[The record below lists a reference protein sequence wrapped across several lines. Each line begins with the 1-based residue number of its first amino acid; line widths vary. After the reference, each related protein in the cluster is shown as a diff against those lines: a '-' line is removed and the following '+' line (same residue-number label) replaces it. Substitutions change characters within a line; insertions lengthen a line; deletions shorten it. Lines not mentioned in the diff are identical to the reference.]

1 MAVAAGIGVADLLY
15 MAGAALAAMILVSPA
30 GQQATQQAVQ
40 SAADAIDNLSP
51 QSQTDTQDKTDAP
64 AVPTTTEQCK
74 EKEKDP
80 CKDLQE
86 QIEEVIDELRTRW
99 YQYQQDPGGLPES
112 APAVPDPRY
121 GLRSRTGERQQYEDK
136 QQRLRNLE
144 EEWNDS
150 GCGPDLPDVWE
161 WLTKQLEDGSSTNPY
176 DKYPPK

>member
-1 MAVAAGIGVADLLY
+1 
-15 MAGAALAAMILVSPA
+15 
-30 GQQATQQAVQ
+30 
-40 SAADAIDNLSP
+40 
-51 QSQTDTQDKTDAP
+51 
-64 AVPTTTEQCK
+64 VPTTTEQCK

-112 APAVPDPRY
+112 APAVPDPSY